1 MEIKLKHSDER
12 SNFVLGGLKNSSIKV
27 VLVDELVILT
37 DALRCVLQGMQEI
50 GNVASYTD
58 GKVFLADKSACPP
71 GILIMDWA
79 INGMS
84 GLELLDF
91 ARNAMPKEMKIIILS
106 TVTDVQTIK
115 HAIRRGAN
123 GFLPKT
129 TSLDELKE
137 AIVQVIAGKQYIGK
151 GIRDNLINSVFTDEQ
166 VVLHLSPREKEVL
179 QKVCSG
185 RTIKEI
191 AYDLKLSAHTVQYYH
206 RSVMDKLKVKR
217 TTDLIVYAMQ
227 HGLYIPELKEPTRS
241 QRAG

>member
-1 MEIKLKHSDER
+1 MKIRFEQTIDG
-12 SNFVLGGLKNSSIKV
+12 SNYIMSRYQTNSINIA
-27 VLVDELVILT
+27 LVDELVLLT
-37 DALRCVLQGMQEI
+37 DSLRNIFCEMPEVNAVM
-50 GNVASYTD
+50 SYTD
-58 GKVFLADKSACPP
+58 GKEFLADHATFLPN
-71 GILIMDWA
+71 ILIMDWA
-79 INGMS
+79 INGMT
-84 GLELLDF
+84 GLELLNLT
-91 ARNAMPKEMKIIILS
+91 RNSVSKDLKIIILS
-106 TVTDVQTIK
+106 SVTDVQTIK

-123 GFLPKT
+123 GFLPKS

-137 AIVQVIAGKQYIGK
+137 AIASVIAGKQYIGK

-206 RSVMDKLKVKR
+206 RCVMDKLKVKR

-227 HGLYIPELKEPTRS
+227 HGLYIPEVKQPVNV
-241 QRAG
+241 